1 MHYLKIN
8 CTDSCASK
16 KFCKKIVI
24 NKVVECYLS
33 VLELY
38 IYLYYSQK
46 RQKRKKKKIK
56 RKCLLFLKRALFIIK
71 DKS

>member
-16 KFCKKIVI
+16 KFCKKIVV
-24 NKVVECYLS
+24 NKVAECYLS

-46 RQKRKKKKIK
+46 RQKRKKKENKTKMFVIFK
-56 RKCLLFLKRALFIIK
+56 KSIIYY
-71 DKS
+71 

>member
-16 KFCKKIVI
+16 KFCKKIVV
-24 NKVVECYLS
+24 NKVAECYLS

-38 IYLYYSQK
+38 IYLYYSKK
-46 RQKRKKKKIK
+46 RQKRKKKENKTKMFVIFK
-56 RKCLLFLKRALFIIK
+56 KSIIYY
-71 DKS
+71 

>member
-16 KFCKKIVI
+16 KFCKKIVV
-24 NKVVECYLS
+24 NKVAECYLS
-33 VLELY
+33 ILELY

-46 RQKRKKKKIK
+46 RQKRKKKENKTKMFVIFK
-56 RKCLLFLKRALFIIK
+56 KSIIYY
-71 DKS
+71 